1 MKQIIYKA
9 LRGTKDILPSET
21 LLWQKLEE
29 KARNIFSRYQY
40 KEIRTPIIEEM
51 KLFVRSV
58 GETTDIVQ
66 KEMFSFKDRGGRE
79 ICLRPE
85 ATASCVRAYLEN
97 NVDLSEPMAKFYY
110 LGPMFRA
117 ERPQKGRL
125 REFHQI
131 GVEVLGAESY
141 LVDAEVIS
149 LLVELLRD
157 FGLESFLLKLN
168 SLGCVLDKK
177 AISERYR
184 EILFKKKER
193 LCLLCQERLERN
205 VLRILDCK
213 EAKCRK
219 VVTELPS
226 TLELICTECKK
237 HFQSLEEILS
247 SLGIDY
253 ELEPRMVRGI
263 DYYTRTVFEL
273 VSEAL
278 GSQDALAAGGRYD
291 NLIESLGGPSR
302 GAVGFALGME
312 RVILALKKTGRLN
325 WIEKSPEVFLIT
337 LGEEAGRVGFLL
349 LENLRRKGISI
360 DMDYTDKSLKAKMRR
375 ADRIKA
381 KFVLIIGEE
390 EIKRGE
396 YLLRTMATGEQTF
409 LKKETIIEDLLNRLV
424 SNIK

>member
-349 LENLRRKGISI
+349 LENLRRKGISM

>member
-40 KEIRTPIIEEM
+40 KEIRMPIIEEM